1 MTKKHWLIDLSLIV
15 IIITMGVFVYIELSR
30 TFNFMRQRSSSSER
44 EIVENPQDVSLSMVL
59 PTKQV
64 DELVREEPVDLA
76 LSNLA
81 GESVAVSDFHGTPM
95 LINFWATWC
104 PPCLKEMPLLQA
116 YAERYTGE
124 LTILAVNAGEEEDVV
139 RAFVKEQ
146 DLELTFILDPTN
158 SAARH
163 YRVYGFPTSL
173 FVDKDGKI
181 QATFIGELDD
191 KLLDMYLLKIGINE

>member
-181 QATFIGELDD
+181 QATFIGELDEE
-191 KLLDMYLLKIGINE
+191 LLDMYLLKIGINE